1 MSLGSST
8 RLRGRPTCGAGMA
21 GLRDGTTWCRSVRD
35 SRPRS
40 DYLVGRGH
48 CRPDAGRRARRPRR
62 GHRTLGR
69 RPGARRGTRA
79 LPRRAGVSG
88 PGGEPRGPG
97 PGMTATIEDVAAA
110 IRSRRMSAAEATD
123 ACLARIARL
132 DPTLRAFITVDAD
145 GARRAAK
152 ERDAET
158 AAGRSRGPL
167 HGVPLA
173 YKDLCFVTGLPTSC
187 GTRTAEYFIG
197 EAECAVVTRLRA
209 AGAVTLGKL
218 NMSEL
223 ALGPFGDNTHHGH
236 VQNPWRP
243 GYCAGGSSSGSGAAV
258 AAGLALG
265 ALGTDTG
272 GSIRV
277 PAAACGIVGLKPTYG
292 RVSRAGGMAL
302 SWSNDHFGP
311 MTRTVRD
318 AAVMLGVIAGPD
330 PEDATSS
337 PRPVPD
343 YLAAIDTG
351 VAGLRLGVPE
361 NYFFDGV
368 DGGVAAAVHEAAD
381 SLAAGGARLVRLRV
395 PDPQPLI
402 DVTGIISRAESAA
415 IHARILK
422 ERPHELQTVVRARLE
437 VGLQISAF
445 DYIQALRLR
454 ARLTRQFIREVFAEV
469 DVLLTPTIPEPAPAL
484 ADVTTPRVEAII
496 AHMMRFSRL
505 TRPINGLGLPAVSV
519 PCGLSVEGLPRGLQI
534 VGRPFDESTVLR
546 VGRAWEQRV
555 GGFTHP
561 PFS

>member
-1 MSLGSST
+1 MTDWSLEAQG
-8 RLRGRPTCGAGMA
+8 GA
-21 GLRDGTTWCRSVRD
+21 L
-35 SRPRS
+35 
-40 DYLVGRGH
+40 
-48 CRPDAGRRARRPRR
+48 RARRASS
-62 GHRTLGR
+62 LE
-69 RPGARRGTRA
+69 
-79 LPRRAGVSG
+79 LV
-88 PGGEPRGPG
+88 E
-97 PGMTATIEDVAAA
+97 
-110 IRSRRMSAAEATD
+110 
-123 ACLARIARL
+123 ACLDRIARL
-132 DPTLRAFITVDAD
+132 DTRLRAFITVDAD
-145 GARRAAK
+145 GARAMAK
-152 ERDAET
+152 ERDAEL
-158 AAGRSRGPL
+158 AAGRERGPL

-173 YKDLCFVTGLPTSC
+173 YKDLCFIAGLPTSC
-187 GTRTAEYFIG
+187 GTQTPEYFI
-197 EAECAVVTRLRA
+197 AEHDCTAVARLRA

-223 ALGPFGDNTHHGH
+223 ALGPFGDNAHHGH

-337 PRPVPD
+337 PHPVPD
-343 YLAAIDTG
+343 YFAAIDTG

-368 DGGVAAAVHEAAD
+368 DGGIAAAVHEAAAG
-381 SLAAGGARLVRLRV
+381 LAAEGARLVRLRV

-454 ARLTRQFIREVFAEV
+454 ARLSRQFIRDVFAEV

-484 ADVTTPRVEAII
+484 VDVTTPPVEAII

-505 TRPINGLGLPAVSV
+505 TRPFNGLGLPALSV
-519 PCGLSVEGLPRGLQI
+519 PCGLSAERLPRGLQI
-534 VGRPFDESTVLR
+534 VGRPFDEATVLR

-561 PFS
+561 PFA